1 MQIAKFILKV
11 INIKY
16 VKFFD
21 NIIYLIILKTNN
33 VIYIYV
39 EKKFIDILARNI
51 VQFVQPK
58 KENMGIVKNYL
69 LNILIIIIY
78 L

>member
-1 MQIAKFILKV
+1 MQIAKFILKI

-39 EKKFIDILARNI
+39 EKKIIDILARNI
-51 VQFVQPK
+51 AQFVQPK